1 MVETMMKYINDWRK
15 KEEKKNV
22 TEERERI
29 KLQQL
34 ICVKFVFD
42 D

>member
-1 MVETMMKYINDWRK
+1 MIR
-15 KEEKKNV
+15 EKKRGKKKV

-34 ICVKFVFD
+34 IWVKFVFD

>member
-1 MVETMMKYINDWRK
+1 MIR
-15 KEEKKNV
+15 EKKREKKV
-22 TEERERI
+22 TEEREII

-34 ICVKFVFD
+34 IWVKFVFD